1 MTTNWRDKGD
11 SDLSDSKH
19 VKSADVS
26 EDHKVSESSSEQADS
41 NKPKVQFSVRKLM
54 LWTATVGV
62 GLAISTQF
70 GLAEELGVVVCIIYL
85 GLAAGISLLFDSS
98 RSREIWF
105 PVGMLLLI
113 PIGIFV
119 GAVGGANSS
128 GVGNDTL
135 AAFRALGAIG
145 AVVYSLVLPV
155 RFVRLTQRHG
165 FSLTLFVFWLVCWL
179 LFMLGAFIVWIF
191 IYSVENAFWG
201 V

>member
-1 MTTNWRDKGD
+1 M
-11 SDLSDSKH
+11 SDSKH

-26 EDHKVSESSSEQADS
+26 EDHKVSESSSERTDS
-41 NKPKVQFSVRKLM
+41 DKPKVQFSVRKLM

-85 GLAAGISLLFDSS
+85 GLASGISLFFDSS

-113 PIGIFV
+113 PIGFFV
-119 GAVGGANSS
+119 GAVGGVNSS

-135 AAFRALGAIG
+135 AAFRALGAMG
-145 AVVYSLVLPV
+145 GVVYGLVLLV
-155 RFVRLTQRHG
+155 GFVGWTQRHG
-165 FSLTLFVFWLVCWL
+165 FSLRLLVLWLTCWMW
-179 LFMLGAFIVWIF
+179 FMLGTLFALIGGLGG
-191 IYSVENAFWG
+191 FWS
-201 V
+201 